1 MTEGEM
7 SLEEVRNTLSSWYGG
22 SEACLDV
29 HMCAEVLGP
38 MISAIDAYLTSRPE
52 QDDGLT
58 GAYLLGRH
66 DGRKE
71 RLKAATDAQPVAWFP
86 TYANGEILRFFS
98 DGKPVQASTTK
109 ENAEKVRLFDIGTSG
124 NPVVPLYAY
133 SAPLQAVTLSEVL
146 NALEEF
152 AEQGACLHGD
162 DTHRL
167 RAIVARM
174 TSSQAVGDGWKRMTE
189 EARRIQ
195 MRHFDKHEGDVY
207 HAMQSLCVKFGSRRE
222 DTMIEDI
229 PAITPQPVATAGD
242 GVTE

>member
-1 MTEGEM
+1 MTEGKM
-7 SLEEVRNTLSSWYGG
+7 SMEQVSKELRRLASDGMFG
-22 SEACLDV
+22 IMAD
-29 HMCAEVLGP
+29 
-38 MISAIDAYLTSRPE
+38 AIDSHIASQPA
-52 QDDGLT
+52 D
-58 GAYLLGRH
+58 
-66 DGRKE
+66 DGRKGDPIE
-71 RLKAATDAQPVAWFP
+71 FVDRNGMKCYGYPPRDSQPKATTDAQPVAWFP
-86 TYANGEILRFFS
+86 TYANGEILRFFG
-98 DGKPVQASTTK
+98 DGVPVQASTTK

-242 GVTE
+242 EVTE